1 MQRDQQAILDIADSI
16 NLIFEYVQDTDWQ
29 TFANRTKDQDAVIC
43 RLTIIDEAT
52 KRLSAEFR
60 AQYPEIPW
68 KQMAGL
74 RDVVVH
80 DYDDLKLDLIKD
92 IIELELP
99 AVLQQLL
106 PLLPLPRDD

>member
-1 MQRDQQAILDIADSI
+1 
-16 NLIFEYVQDTDWQ
+16 
-29 TFANRTKDQDAVIC
+29 
-43 RLTIIDEAT
+43 
-52 KRLSAEFR
+52 
-60 AQYPEIPW
+60 
-68 KQMAGL
+68 MAGL